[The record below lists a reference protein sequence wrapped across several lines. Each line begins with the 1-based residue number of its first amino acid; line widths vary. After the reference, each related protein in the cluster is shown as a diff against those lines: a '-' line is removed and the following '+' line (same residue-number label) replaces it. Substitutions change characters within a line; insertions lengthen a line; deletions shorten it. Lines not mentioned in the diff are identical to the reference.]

1 MCTARRVDPT
11 HLILNRS
18 EPVITDS
25 ILYMTGEYVHKRTH
39 LCPIH
44 NEFHSVPAQ
53 TGLMPLKPSG
63 TENALIN
70 LMKAPG
76 KEAGH
81 EEVTGGNRN
90 HRSLVHKLLLDNQL
104 LR

>member
-1 MCTARRVDPT
+1 
-11 HLILNRS
+11 
-18 EPVITDS
+18 
-25 ILYMTGEYVHKRTH
+25 
-39 LCPIH
+39 
-44 NEFHSVPAQ
+44 
-53 TGLMPLKPSG
+53 MPLKPSG